1 MAGEIEIR
9 KGEGKWIQ
17 FTVTRGSTALPLGAA
32 EDFLF
37 VVKKEEDSSD
47 YLLAKSGE
55 SFDTTQAALGLV
67 RVNIKPSESNAL
79 GQGSFVS
86 ELRIVLIS
94 GEDEDKS
101 TIIPFEVRPSIIHT

>member
-17 FTVTRGSTALPLGAA
+17 FTVTRGGSALNLVSAQ
-32 EDFLF
+32 DYLF
-37 VVKKEEDSSD
+37 AIKADEDSDD
-47 YLLAKSGE
+47 YLFAKSGE

-67 RVNIKPSESNAL
+67 RVNVSPSESNAL